1 MSSGFLTLSEYDDF
15 ALEYMSLTFQHC
27 NMDFSPLPII
37 TKDSAKHIK
46 TPISIFAAEKDILF
60 PGKKMIRRAKDIF
73 PSLKHT
79 VLLNNSKH
87 APTQDDFKVIENNI
101 VSD

>member
-1 MSSGFLTLSEYDDF
+1 MSALFSEYDDF
-15 ALEYMSLTFQHC
+15 ALEYMSLTFTHC

-37 TKDSAKHIK
+37 TRDSAKNIK
-46 TPISIFAAEKDILF
+46 TPITIFAAENDIMF
-60 PGKKMIRRAKDIF
+60 PGEKMLKRSNSIF

-87 APTQDDFKVIENNI
+87 VPTHDDFEVIENNI
-101 VSD
+101 VGD